1 MMPES
6 FAETRWDRYDPLASL
21 ALAALASP
29 VRPPSTRNREAPV
42 PRARSALQSVA
53 VLLVSGLVSC
63 SAPDPVPSL
72 VVQRDSAGVR
82 IIEALRPLWGDAGGW
97 SIDPD
102 PIVDLTLSGNGTP
115 HEFFRVR
122 DVKQRS
128 DGSVVVADRGSQ
140 EVRLYSSSGGF
151 LGSAG
156 GAGDG
161 PGEFRNL
168 WKLEPTAE
176 DILALDQRG
185 RITVF
190 AADLEPT
197 RTIDVAA
204 RVFDLHDLRDGTVLV
219 EVRSLTEIEPGPQI
233 IRGSSALLRYDL
245 SGARID
251 SLGEIAGYEEVR
263 RVIDDRPILGP
274 PLFGREGHLAANG
287 DVILVGSADLME
299 VRELSVTGD
308 VVRILR
314 IPDYPLGV
322 TDEEVSAEREAQFDV
337 ELPPGA
343 TFPPPIRRFIEELPA
358 PAARPAYADILV
370 DPSGAIWL
378 ELYRGRSEQD
388 QPQAWLVLDS
398 DGTWLGTVDAPNDFA
413 VMDVTTHAVLGVWT
427 DELGVEH
434 PQVLTLARTP
444 TGM

>member
-1 MMPES
+1 M
-6 FAETRWDRYDPLASL
+6 
-21 ALAALASP
+21 
-29 VRPPSTRNREAPV
+29 PV
-42 PRARSALQSVA
+42 PRTRSLLQSVA
-53 VLLVSGLVSC
+53 VLLLSGLVAC

-82 IIEALRPLWGDAGGW
+82 IVEALRPLWGDSSLW

-102 PIVDLTLSGNGTP
+102 ARVDLTRSGSGP
-115 HEFFRVR
+115 SHEFFRVR
-122 DVKQRS
+122 DVKQRP
-128 DGSVVVADRGSQ
+128 DGSVAVADRGSQ
-140 EVRLYSSSGGF
+140 EVRLYSSSGEF

-168 WKLEPTAE
+168 WKVEPAAE

-190 AADLEPT
+190 AADLGST
-197 RTIDVAA
+197 RTIDVAD
-204 RVFDLHDLRDGTVLV
+204 RVFDLHDLGDGTVLV
-219 EVRSLTEIEPGPQI
+219 EVRSLTETQPGPQV
-233 IRGSSALLRYDL
+233 IRRSGTLLRHDL
-245 SGARID
+245 TGARID
-251 SLGEIAGYEEVR
+251 SLGEVAGYEVIQ
-263 RVIDDRPILGP
+263 RVIDDRPIMGP

-308 VVRILR
+308 MVRILR
-314 IPDYPLGV
+314 IPDYPLGL
-322 TDEEVSAEREAQFDV
+322 TDEEVAAEREAQFDV

-343 TFPPPIRRFIEELPA
+343 TFPPFLRQFIEELPA
-358 PAARPAYADILV
+358 PATRPAYADMLV
-370 DPSGAIWL
+370 DPSGAVWL

-388 QPQAWLVLDS
+388 RPQAWLVLDA
-398 DGTWLGTVDAPNDFA
+398 DGTWLGTLDAPNDFA
-413 VMDVTTHAVLGVWT
+413 VMDITMDAVLGVWT

-444 TGM
+444 TGL